1 MDTGGESGAVRWPF
15 NGNGGSIE
23 IVRAE
28 GAWLHR
34 ADGAR
39 ILDAAGGAIVTNI
52 GHGREEVADAV
63 REATLNSTYVVPVWL
78 TPERR
83 RLSERL
89 TAEWLPPTLTRQH
102 FTCGGSE
109 GNETAMKLAI
119 QYQAAVGRPEKCK
132 IIGRSVSYHGTT
144 LATTAV
150 GGHEARKSGLK
161 HALAVHP
168 RVPTPYPLHD
178 AGDGAAHGADHYLR
192 ELEQTI
198 AEEGAA
204 TIAAIMAEPITGASG
219 GAIVPPVGYWEGVR
233 EICDRHDILILQ
245 DEVMTGFGRTGA
257 KFGFQHWD
265 FVPDV
270 VVGGKG
276 LGGGYAPITG
286 VFATERIGE
295 ALDDAGMTV
304 MFHTFGA
311 HAGACAAAA
320 QVLDILLR
328 ENLVQRAATVGAEL
342 GKRLATAFS
351 NHPHVAEVRGRGMLQ
366 AIEVVQ
372 DRDTLTPFPAERH
385 VASRI
390 MAAGL
395 ERGVFFYAG
404 GTGVVRD
411 IVVLGPPLIL
421 DEEEMGLIVETLV
434 ASVDEATLGKA

>member
-1 MDTGGESGAVRWPF
+1 MDKGGEVRWPF
-15 NGNGGSIE
+15 NGNGGSTE

-28 GAWLHR
+28 GAWLHKS
-34 ADGAR
+34 DGTR

-63 REATLNSTYVVPVWL
+63 RDATLNNTYVVPVWL

-83 RLSERL
+83 RLAERL
-89 TAEWLPPTLTRQH
+89 TAEWLPPALTRQH
-102 FTCGGSE
+102 FTSGGSE

-161 HALAVHP
+161 HALASHP
-168 RVPTPYPLHD
+168 RVPTPYPLHCD
-178 AGDGAAHGADHYLR
+178 AGDEAAHSAGHYLR
-192 ELEQTI
+192 DLEHTI
-198 AEEGAA
+198 EQEGAD
-204 TIAAIMAEPITGASG
+204 TIAAVMAEPITGASG
-219 GAIVPPVGYWEGVR
+219 GAIVPPPGYWEGVR

-295 ALDDAGMTV
+295 ALDDAGMMV

-311 HAGACAAAA
+311 HAAACAAADR
-320 QVLDILLR
+320 VLDILLR
-328 ENLVQRAATVGAEL
+328 ENLVERAATLGEEL
-342 GKRLATAFS
+342 GKRLAAAFS

-372 DRDTLTPFPAERH
+372 DRDTLTPFPAEDH
-385 VASRI
+385 IASRI

-411 IVVLGPPLIL
+411 IVVLGPPLII

-434 ASVDEATLGKA
+434 AAVDDVTLGPAT